1 MNENEQIV
9 SEQPE
14 VVEPVTEQPPK
25 TYTQEEVDAI
35 VGKRLSRQEAKL
47 RKETERTYGG
57 LMEVLRAGT
66 GKETVE
72 EVTDTFSQF
81 YQQKGIQIN
90 KKPTYSEQDVAILAK
105 AEAEEIIRAGYEEVV
120 DEVERLTQ
128 VGFDNMTPREK
139 KVFKALAEH
148 RQAAERGRELS
159 KLGVTEDVYNSKEFT
174 DFAGKF
180 SPTTPIADVYDIY
193 RKTQPKKEIRTMGS
207 MKSSG
212 GTDAN
217 VKDFYTPE
225 EARKFSPKY
234 LDEHPEVEAAIKK
247 SMPKWRK

>member
-9 SEQPE
+9 TENPE
-14 VVEPVTEQPPK
+14 VEQVAEPPK

-81 YQQKGIQIN
+81 YQKKGIQIA
-90 KKPTYSEQDVAILAK
+90 KKPTYTDKDIEVLAN
-105 AEAEEIIRAGYEEVV
+105 AEAEEIIRGGYEDVV
-120 DEVERLTQ
+120 DEVDRLTK

-139 KVFKALAEH
+139 RVFKALAEH
-148 RQAAERGRELS
+148 RQATERGRELS

-180 SPTTPIADVYDIY
+180 SPTTPITDIYDIY

-207 MKSSG
+207 MKSNG

-234 LDEHPEVEAAIKK
+234 LDEHPEVEAAIKN
-247 SMPKWRK
+247 SMPKWKK